1 MDYKRL
7 FNADNSM
14 YTPRV
19 IILPKDQIGY
29 GDIHLNANISF
40 LLKSYLDI
48 TNFSYLYPLSN
59 KGESCVSGPE
69 ILLQADITM
78 LLAK

>member
-7 FNADNSM
+7 FNANNSM

-40 LLKSYLDI
+40 LLKS
-48 TNFSYLYPLSN
+48 
-59 KGESCVSGPE
+59 
-69 ILLQADITM
+69 
-78 LLAK
+78 